1 MRLKKILIAGFK
13 SFVDFTDIRLP
24 GHLVGVV
31 GPNGCGKSNVMDAV
45 RWVMGETSARLLRGD
60 SMSDVIFNGSTSR
73 KPIGKASVELV
84 MDNSDGKIPG
94 KFASFS
100 EISVKRVL
108 TRDGTSDYL
117 INNIKS
123 RRKDVM
129 DLFRGT
135 GLGPRSYS
143 VIEQGMVSRIVEAK
157 PEEIRAFIEDAAG
170 ISKYKEKRRET
181 GNRIEHT
188 RANLERVDDIR
199 QEISRQLNRL
209 KRQSSQARRFK
220 NLKSEEREL
229 EGQYSV
235 LQLIQLES
243 QLLSET
249 RSSESR
255 RNQLESEIANLRE
268 VEAELAKLQEQQ
280 AKSREQHDSLQEEY
294 YPLSAEIAEAEQK
307 LEFLE
312 QNKTTNTS
320 EIQQIE
326 TEQIERSEQ
335 IKQMNQQR
343 NEIEENQSAL
353 QPSLEKKES
362 QLERIQAEFDQAD
375 QDLREWAAKVHEFNE
390 KQYAPRQEAQVHQS
404 RIEYLEN
411 RINELNSE
419 QVAIETT
426 IEETANQ
433 LSNADLATLK
443 KELDDHESTCQECES
458 ELQQSEAKLNQVIK
472 DIEAKRDELNQHTNQ
487 NHELNSRV
495 QSLEE
500 IQAAFFAK
508 DEKAIQTW
516 MDSMEVMDRKK
527 LFEVLSIE
535 DGWELAVDRVL
546 GDLLSAMRVNMV
558 THEFVEQRPDANLS
572 LILDTPESEHPEALQ
587 PDDLLG
593 RIGQGR
599 ELLRGVLNGVRT
611 AASIEN
617 ALARRKELKGREIFA
632 TSDGA
637 LVGVNWIS
645 FSKSDQQKTGM
656 LVRRGELSQLRSRI
670 RQIDEQ
676 IDRTQSTID
685 ELQEH
690 RQLQDEAMSTQRARL
705 AELRSSGSELHG
717 QIGREETAWQESL
730 NRIQALKD
738 RKQHLAE
745 KIEISRMELQEARE
759 LLSDSLKNVEDMK
772 KQQQAML
779 EKNKSLDEIASG
791 RLSELNRAREE
802 FHEDRLKS
810 QQLASELNTTDER
823 LERLNK
829 DHEYALE
836 RLDELAFA
844 EATRKTSAGQLQRT
858 LEELLE
864 RKAISGRKL
873 GESKD
878 RISDIDGKVS
888 KVQGKQK
895 QINVR
900 VEDCREVLTQQDM
913 KKQEVQVLHD
923 QHLQSM
929 RENDFSIDQIRSSL
943 ARDANLE
950 EWKDKLEKTRTKVEK
965 IGPVNLVAIQE
976 FEELSERETY
986 LNSQHADLTE
996 ALSTLESVIRKIDQE
1011 SRARFKETFDKVN
1024 SGFNRF
1030 FPELFG
1036 GGKAELLLVADDL
1049 LTAGITVMAR
1059 PPGKRNSHIH
1069 LLSGGEKALT
1079 AVALLFALFELNP
1092 APFCMLDEVDAP
1104 LDDANV
1110 SRYCETLKTLSGN
1123 SQLIVV
1129 THNKITMESMD
1140 RLLGVTMEESGVSRI
1155 VSVDV
1160 GQAVEMAVG

>member
-13 SFVDFTDIRLP
+13 SFVDLTDIRLP
-24 GHLVGVV
+24 EHLVGVV
-31 GPNGCGKSNVMDAV
+31 GPNGCGKSNVIDAV

-73 KPIGKASVELV
+73 KPISKASVELV
-84 MDNSDGKIPG
+84 LDNSDGRSPG

-100 EISVKRVL
+100 EISVKRIL

-181 GNRIEHT
+181 ENRIEHT
-188 RANLERVDDIR
+188 RTNLERVDDVR
-199 QEISRQLNRL
+199 QEISRQLHRL
-209 KRQSSQARRFK
+209 KRQSAQARRFK
-220 NLKSEEREL
+220 NLKSEEREVA
-229 EGQYSV
+229 GQYNV
-235 LQLIQLES
+235 LQLIQLEN

-249 RSSESR
+249 RSSESK
-255 RNQLESEIANLRE
+255 RNLLESEMAELRK
-268 VEAELAKLQEQQ
+268 VEAEVTKLQEHQ
-280 AKSREQHDSLQEEY
+280 AESREMYESLQEEY

-326 TEQIERSEQ
+326 TGQIERSKQLE
-335 IKQMNQQR
+335 QMNQKR
-343 NEIEENQSAL
+343 KEIQESQSAL
-353 QPSLEKKES
+353 QPSLEKKAS
-362 QLERIQAEFDQAD
+362 QLDRIQAEYDQAD

-390 KQYAPRQEAQVHQS
+390 KQYAPRQEAQIHQS

-411 RINELNSE
+411 RITELSNEQCS
-419 QVAIETT
+419 IETS
-426 IEETANQ
+426 IEETTNQ
-433 LSNADLATLK
+433 LSDGNLAILRK
-443 KELDDHESTCQECES
+443 KLSDHENTCQECES
-458 ELQQSEAKLNQVIK
+458 GLHQSEAELNRIIK
-472 DIEAKRDELNQHTNQ
+472 DIEAGRDELSQYTNQ

-500 IQAAFFAK
+500 IQAAFFVK
-508 DEKAIQTW
+508 DDKAIQGW
-516 MDSMEVMDRKK
+516 MDSMEIENCKK
-527 LFEVLSIE
+527 LFEILSIE
-535 DGWELAVDRVL
+535 DGWEHAADRVL
-546 GDLLSAMRVNMV
+546 GDLLSAMYVDTV
-558 THEFVEQRPDANLS
+558 TGEFVKQRPDANLS
-572 LILDTPESEHPEALQ
+572 LILNAPANKHPAPPQ
-587 PDDLLG
+587 PDDLIE
-593 RIGQGR
+593 RVDQGK
-599 ELLRGVLNGVRT
+599 ELLRGLLDGVRT
-611 AASIEN
+611 AMSIED
-617 ALARRKELKGREIFA
+617 ALARREELKGREIFV
-632 TSDGA
+632 TRDGT
-637 LVGVNWIS
+637 LVGVNWVS

-656 LVRRGELSQLRSRI
+656 LVRREELSQLRTRI

-676 IDRTQSTID
+676 INMAQLKIA

-690 RQLQDEAMSTQRARL
+690 RQYQDEDVHAHRTKL
-705 AELRSSGSELHG
+705 AELRSGSSELHG

-730 NRIQALKD
+730 NRIQVLED
-738 RKQHLAE
+738 RKQQLAE
-745 KIEISRMELQEARE
+745 KIAVSGEELQQARQS
-759 LLSDSLKNVEDMK
+759 LKDSLSNVEDMRN
-772 KQQQAML
+772 QQQAML
-779 EKNKSLDEIASG
+779 GKNRSLDEIASNK
-791 RLSELNRAREE
+791 LSELNRAREE
-802 FHEDRLKS
+802 FHEARLKS
-810 QQLASELNTTDER
+810 QQLTSALSTTDER

-829 DHEYALE
+829 DHEYALD

-844 EATRKTSAGQLQRT
+844 EATRKTRTEQLQKA
-858 LEELLE
+858 LEKLLE
-864 RKAISGRKL
+864 RKAISGKNLAESKNHISGIDRKL
-873 GESKD
+873 STA
-878 RISDIDGKVS
+878 
-888 KVQGKQK
+888 QGQQK
-895 QINVR
+895 QINIR
-900 VEDCREVLTQQDM
+900 VENCREALTQQDM
-913 KKQEVQVLHD
+913 RKQEVRVLHD
-923 QHLQSM
+923 QHVQAM
-929 RENDFSIDQIRSSL
+929 QENDFSIDQIRSSL
-943 ARDANLE
+943 AEDASIE
-950 EWKDKLEKTRTKVEK
+950 EWKDRLDKISAKVEK

-1024 SGFNRF
+1024 MGFNRF

-1110 SRYCETLKTLSGN
+1110 SRYCETLQKLSDN
-1123 SQLIVV
+1123 SQLIVI
-1129 THNKITMESMD
+1129 THNKITMEAMD

-1160 GQAVEMAVG
+1160 GRAVEMAAG